1 MSWNAVTALVVVATV
16 GIALSLD
23 YQRGYLQSG
32 YGLFGK
38 RRRARR

>member
-23 YQRGYLQSG
+23 YQRGHLQSG
-32 YGLFGK
+32 YGLLSN